1 MNSPQQNHDFK
12 ALSPQHFIIPFF
24 LVLLLWFVKYAEFKT
39 GSNWTHLGVFPGK
52 VEGLIGV
59 LTAPAIHADLLHL
72 TNNSFPLL
80 ILGTIIYYFYGNLLF
95 RVVIGSWLISGLVVW
110 FIGRPAYHIG
120 FSGVVYAMASFVFIS
135 GLIRR
140 HRQLIALSFVVVF
153 MYGSL
158 VWGLFP
164 IEESMSWESHLSGA
178 TAGLLL
184 ALVYRKMGPTR
195 KVYEWE
201 QEPDYMEIEVDYEEV
216 QAESQPPE
224 QPQVRY
230 IYTPK
235 KETDP
240 GEESVS
246 K

>member
-12 ALSPQHFIIPFF
+12 PLSLQHFIIPFF

-59 LTAPAIHADLLHL
+59 LTGPAIHADLLHL
-72 TNNSFPLL
+72 ANNSFPLL

-110 FIGRPAYHIG
+110 LIGRPAFHIG
-120 FSGVVYAMASFVFIS
+120 FSGVVYAMAGFVFVS

-140 HRQLIALSFVVVF
+140 HRQLLALSFVVVF
-153 MYGSL
+153 LYGSL

-164 IEESMSWESHLSGA
+164 IEESMSYESHLSGA
-178 TAGLLL
+178 IAGVTL
-184 ALVYRKMGPTR
+184 AVLYRKVGPTR
-195 KVYEWE
+195 KPYDWE
-201 QEPDYMEIEVDYEEV
+201 LEPDYLSIEVEYEEV
-216 QAESQPPE
+216 LPEIGGAEQTE
-224 QPQVRY
+224 IRY

-240 GEESVS
+240 NAESVS